1 MNREMA
7 ARLRDP
13 FPATKIGHL
22 PRVICSD
29 CAAKDRTCKQHKTTV
44 CKTCKAYIG
53 KHTHLDFVG
62 HADVTDRLLEVDPEW
77 GWEPLAVGENGMP
90 VTDGNGGL
98 WIKLTVG
105 GKTRLGY
112 GHAGS
117 KRGGDAVK
125 ETIGDAI
132 RNAAMRF
139 GVALDMWR
147 KETPE
152 PVQDNDT
159 ARQPEQT
166 EQTEPVDRPA
176 QLRAVI
182 AQLGRQRGW
191 DITTTAA
198 EFLDWSRGRAIQEA
212 TVAELAEYIDF
223 LQKVKE

>member
-1 MNREMA
+1 MDLDTA
-7 ARLRDP
+7 ARLREP
-13 FPATKIGHL
+13 FPAEKVGKLPKLTCGDCSNKKCTKH
-22 PRVICSD
+22 
-29 CAAKDRTCKQHKTTV
+29 KRTT
-44 CKTCKAYIG
+44 CKTCKAYVSTAHI
-53 KHTHLDFVG
+53 HLDFVG
-62 HADVTDRLLEVDPEW
+62 HADVTDRLISVDPLW
-77 GWEPLAVGENGMP
+77 SWVPMSIGENGLPML
-90 VTDGNGGL
+90 DNNRGM
-98 WIKLTVG
+98 WIQLTIA
-105 GKTRLGY
+105 GKTLLGY
-112 GHAGS
+112 GHAGA
-117 KRGGDAVK
+117 KTGGDAVK

-147 KETPE
+147 KEAPE

-166 EQTEPVDRPA
+166 EPVDKPA

>member
-1 MNREMA
+1 MDLDTA
-7 ARLRDP
+7 ARLREP
-13 FPATKIGHL
+13 FPAEKIGKL
-22 PRVICSD
+22 PKLTCGDCSNKK
-29 CAAKDRTCKQHKTTV
+29 CTKHKRTT
-44 CKTCKAYIG
+44 CKTCKAYVSTAHI
-53 KHTHLDFVG
+53 HLDFVG
-62 HADVTDRLLEVDPEW
+62 HADVTDRLISVDPLW
-77 GWEPLAVGENGMP
+77 SWVPMSIGENGLPML
-90 VTDGNGGL
+90 DNNRGM
-98 WIKLTVG
+98 WIQLTIA
-105 GKTRLGY
+105 GKTLLGY
-112 GHAGS
+112 GHAGA
-117 KRGGDAVK
+117 KTGGDAVK

-147 KETPE
+147 KEAPE

-166 EQTEPVDRPA
+166 EPVDKPA